1 MAGLTLSKKALSG
14 ALNSQR
20 KPKAKRRTLH
30 KLINLTTLSI
40 VQHFSIKSAFTFKMG
55 LTNIAE
61 KAVEQKV
68 YAEGGYPALL
78 KYKTVRLFKRCG
90 CM

>member
-1 MAGLTLSKKALSG
+1 
-14 ALNSQR
+14 
-20 KPKAKRRTLH
+20 
-30 KLINLTTLSI
+30 
-40 VQHFSIKSAFTFKMG
+40 MG
-55 LTNIAE
+55 LTDMAE